1 MEKLVHNVETGEIK
15 IVPLSESDIALGQS
29 IQDELEARQAAKT
42 QAQEKLLALGL
53 SVDDLKALGL

>member
-1 MEKLVHNVETGEIK
+1 MEKLVHNVETGQIQ
-15 IVPLSESDIALGQS
+15 IVPLSETDIALGQS

-42 QAQEKLLALGL
+42 EAQEKLLALGL

>member
-1 MEKLVHNVETGEIK
+1 MEKLIHNVETGETEL
-15 IVPLSESDIALGQS
+15 VPLSETDIALGQS

-42 QAQEKLLALGL
+42 EAQAKLLALGL